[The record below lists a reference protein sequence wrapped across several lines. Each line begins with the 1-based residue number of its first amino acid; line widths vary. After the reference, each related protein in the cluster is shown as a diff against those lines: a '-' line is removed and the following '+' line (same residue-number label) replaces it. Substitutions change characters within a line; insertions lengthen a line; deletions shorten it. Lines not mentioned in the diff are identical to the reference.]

1 MAIGTNRGEV
11 KRCGAAIFIRFRSA
25 MERFGFRNSIYF
37 GFLKSIY
44 HVADCIAPFY
54 PRTTLWYGIAA
65 IDWMGFRSRW
75 AGHDWSA
82 K

>member
-1 MAIGTNRGEV
+1 MAIGTNYAPGERYGV
-11 KRCGAAIFIRFRSA
+11 AIFICFRSA
-25 MERFGFRNSIYF
+25 MERFGFR
-37 GFLKSIY
+37 KSIY

-54 PRTTLWYGIAA
+54 PRITLWYGIAA